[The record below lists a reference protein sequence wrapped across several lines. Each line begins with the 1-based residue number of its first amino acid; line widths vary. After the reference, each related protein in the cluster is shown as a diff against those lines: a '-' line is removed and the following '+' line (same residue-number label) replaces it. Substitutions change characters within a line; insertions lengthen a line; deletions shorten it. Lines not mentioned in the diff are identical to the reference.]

1 MKYVEP
7 YFKISICKF
16 HTVELVVLTCL
27 RKEVH
32 VKGYY
37 VNNNTVRDKTINGG
51 LKV

>member
-1 MKYVEP
+1 MKYVEL

-16 HTVELVVLTCL
+16 RTVLLVVLTRH

-32 VKGYY
+32 LKSYY
-37 VNNNTVRDKTINGG
+37 VNDNTVRDKTINGG